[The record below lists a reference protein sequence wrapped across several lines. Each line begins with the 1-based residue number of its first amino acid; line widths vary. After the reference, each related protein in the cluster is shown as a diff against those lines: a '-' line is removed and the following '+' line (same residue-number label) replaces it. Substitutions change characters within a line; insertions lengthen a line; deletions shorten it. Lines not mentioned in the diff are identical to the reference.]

1 MNFSAVDREMKISLT
16 MKLEKLEEYLKG
28 DVMFFFGSITP
39 VQIQKYRFLLEE
51 LRNLIREYNTL
62 IIQYIQRCGFPE
74 FFHTRKYF

>member
-51 LRNLIREYNTL
+51 LQVDKKYDTL
-62 IIQYIQRCGFPE
+62 LHCIVVLLRLFSIQI
-74 FFHTRKYF
+74 KIK